1 MLKAFLAVVTL
12 LASSIPLS
20 AALADGPV
28 HIKRT
33 DPVGTTDCP
42 SADCPAICNFNYHQ
56 EYQVSVNIKRFYD
69 ANGLVD
75 HAIRQED
82 LWILHKNADTGLTY
96 TEVDHYTLFLS
107 DPAFCDPEHPANDCW
122 WWQGIASSGQNWH
135 LRDMDGK
142 LVLVRSGRYIQDG
155 NTGEILWATPKGDP
169 DFVNIICK
177 ALGGAPA
184 P

>member
-1 MLKAFLAVVTL
+1 MRRGFLVLVIVI
-12 LASSIPLS
+12 ASSIPLS

-28 HIKRT
+28 HIKGGNAGA
-33 DPVGTTDCP
+33 VDCP
-42 SADCPAICNFNYHQ
+42 GPTCDAICNFNYHQ
-56 EYQVSVNIKRFYD
+56 EWRLSVNIKRFLV
-69 ANGLVD
+69 NGLPD
-75 HAIRQED
+75 HAVRQED

-96 TEVDHYTLFLS
+96 TEVDHYTLLLS
-107 DPAFCDPEHPANDCW
+107 DPAFCDDYPGCF
-122 WWQGIASSGQNWH
+122 WWQAITSSGQNWH

-142 LVLVRSGRYIQDG
+142 LVLVRSGRFIQDG

-169 DFVNIICK
+169 DFVNTICK

>member
-1 MLKAFLAVVTL
+1 MRRAFLVVAVL
-12 LASSIPLS
+12 LASSVPPS
-20 AALADGPV
+20 ATLAEGPI

-33 DPVGTTDCP
+33 GPVGSVDCP
-42 SADCPAICNFNYHQ
+42 SADCDAICDFNYHQ
-56 EYQVSVNIKRFYD
+56 EFQVSVNIKRFMV
-69 ANGLVD
+69 NGLPD
-75 HAIRQED
+75 HAVRQED
-82 LWILHKNADTGLTY
+82 LWVLHQNADTGLTL
-96 TEVDHYTLFLS
+96 TEVDHYTLLLS
-107 DPAFCDPEHPANDCW
+107 DPAFCDPLNPAPDCF
-122 WWQGIASSGQNWH
+122 WWQGITSSGQNWH

-169 DFVNIICK
+169 DFVNIVCR

>member
-1 MLKAFLAVVTL
+1 MRSALLAV
-12 LASSIPLS
+12 AAAFFFSSIPAS
-20 AALADGPV
+20 SALANGPV

-33 DPVGTTDCP
+33 FPP
-42 SADCPAICNFNYHQ
+42 QAADYAAGEVCDFNYHL
-56 EYQVSVNIKRFYD
+56 ENVLTVNIKRFYD

-75 HAIRQED
+75 HAVRQED
-82 LWILHKNADTGLTY
+82 LWVLHKNADTGLTY
-96 TEVDHYTLFLS
+96 TEVDHYTLLLS
-107 DPAFCDPEHPANDCW
+107 DPAFCDSVPSNSCF
-122 WWQGIASSGQNWH
+122 WWQAITSSGQNWH

-142 LVLVRSGRYIQDG
+142 LVLVRSGRFIQDG

-169 DFVNIICK
+169 DFVNTICK